1 MKTQL
6 SPKIDFS
13 GMTEEEFLAYLD
25 SEALRIR
32 NEHYLMPI
40 TKLDQLAKIKTYKIA
55 KLLKK

>member
-13 GMTEEEFLAYLD
+13 GMTEEEFLTYLD
-25 SEALRIR
+25 SEAKRIR
-32 NEHYLMPI
+32 EEHYIMPV

-55 KLLKK
+55 KLLKR